1 MTFDSAIASLKQG
14 EFVMIHDSNGREN
27 EIDLVDCKSMSRE
40 EILSEST
47 DADAIIFCFAD
58 VDAELLEKAKKC
70 KVASRYGIGVDNID
84 IKKCTELG
92 IVVTNI
98 PDYCLEEVADHAI
111 GMILSLNRRIT
122 EHWDLVRNG
131 GWHELNLDIPVLR
144 LSEATLGIVG
154 FGRIGKTIPEGDYNE
169 DEIHIGNPV
178 SRAVRLKSCKKF
190 VNIRSLKDIKENLR
204 FIKDKKFWGRYI
216 QGGITQISEEEYE
229 FILAYA
235 LSK

>member
-1 MTFDSAIASLKQG
+1 MKEVKFYILVNSDGFNEFDK
-14 EFVMIHDSNGREN
+14 R
-27 EIDLVDCKSMSRE
+27 
-40 EILSEST
+40 
-47 DADAIIFCFAD
+47 
-58 VDAELLEKAKKC
+58 VDANLIADFRLKVKAYPMNKGTFFRERIKNND
-70 KVASRYGIGVDNID
+70 KFIFYIAGKSHFKHSIYAYGKIGN
-84 IKKCTELG
+84 
-92 IVVTNI
+92 
-98 PDYCLEEVADHAI
+98 
-111 GMILSLNRRIT
+111 
-122 EHWDLVRNG
+122 
-131 GWHELNLDIPVLR
+131 
-144 LSEATLGIVG
+144 
-154 FGRIGKTIPEGDYNE
+154 TIPEGDYNE